1 MKLVTFAA
9 PEPRPGALI
18 GEEVL
23 DLRAA
28 REAGAGADWAYGSIL
43 EVLNAGGAALSLA
56 RNVVELVSTH
66 AGVQELLRRRGLLR
80 PLGEA
85 KLLAP
90 IPNPQLVVCAA
101 SNYR

>member
-1 MKLVTFAA
+1 MKLVTFTA
-9 PEPRPGALI
+9 PEPRPGVLI
-18 GEEVL
+18 GDELL

-28 REAGAGADWAYGSIL
+28 REAGAGADWTYGSVL
-43 EVLNAGGAALSLA
+43 EMLRVGNPAMSLA
-56 RNVVELVSTH
+56 RNVVELVTTH

-90 IPNPQLVVCAA
+90 IPNPQLVVCA
-101 SNYR
+101 